1 MTDLRQKTK
10 GAIKWNLVDK
20 VAAQILYAVTGII
33 LANLISKEDFGLVG
47 AVLIFQAFA
56 SMFIDS
62 GFASALIQRK
72 TPTER
77 DYSTVFWFNLLMAA
91 GLFVLLWFCAPLIA
105 RWNQN
110 DARLIPLAR
119 VMFLTFIFN
128 AAGIVQTN
136 RMVKQMNVRPVAIAN
151 LAGQII
157 GASVGIYLA
166 LTRPDAWALVWQQ
179 VSMAAART
187 ALLWIIVRWKPVFYF
202 SLRVLRSFFA
212 VGSGVMAQS
221 FLNTLFQNIYGFF
234 IGHRLGM
241 VPLGVYT
248 QADKWSK
255 MASATVSQVITS
267 SFLPALSEVQDS
279 PERLHKMTRKIH
291 RSVIFLLFPAF
302 IAAILLA
309 APIFHLLFREKWDAA
324 IPLFQI
330 LMGRGIFVVLNG
342 LYCNFIL
349 AVGRAK
355 MLVVSEVVRDSVALV
370 ALLLTLPFLNRPDG
384 LSLLLWGQ
392 FIATLI
398 TFGVTLRMTAR
409 AIGRP
414 MRSLLSDF
422 LPW

>member
-20 VAAQILYAVTGII
+20 IAAQILYAVTGII

-72 TPTER
+72 APTER

-157 GASVGIYLA
+157 GATVGIYLA

-179 VSMAAART
+179 VSMAASRT

-212 VGSGVMAQS
+212 VGSGVMVQS

-309 APIFHLLFREKWDAA
+309 APVFHLLFREKWDAA

>member
-20 VAAQILYAVTGII
+20 IAAQILYAVTGII

-72 TPTER
+72 APTER

-157 GASVGIYLA
+157 GATVGIYLA

-212 VGSGVMAQS
+212 VGSGVMVQS

-309 APIFHLLFREKWDAA
+309 APVFHLLFREKWDAA

>member
-20 VAAQILYAVTGII
+20 IAAQILYAVTGII

-72 TPTER
+72 APTER

-370 ALLLTLPFLNRPDG
+370 ALLLTLPFLNHPDG